1 MILNACAANEENET
15 VIPNSGNVIN
25 HLPSGEEKQSELP
38 LMDYTDNENVNET
51 EKTENVSDHSQ
62 PISETNNDVD
72 NNVESNEMDGSWREE
87 KQIDESKTEEQ
98 PAVMKEP
105 GVNKNDVIPT
115 DEGENLI
122 EGDNEMNHLV
132 ITIGSKKFTVTL
144 YENETAKALLN
155 QLPLTIT
162 MGELNGN
169 EKYYYLSKGL
179 PTASS
184 NPGTIRTGDL
194 MLYGSTCV
202 VLFYETFSTSY
213 NYTRLGRITNPSGLA
228 SALGSGGVNVTF
240 EITD

>member
-1 MILNACAANEENET
+1 MEKNMHLNIKNKTFNIVLEKSET
-15 VIPNSGNVIN
+15 TSALI
-25 HLPSGEEKQSELP
+25 KCLP
-38 LMDYTDNENVNET
+38 L
-51 EKTENVSDHSQ
+51 
-62 PISETNNDVD
+62 
-72 NNVESNEMDGSWREE
+72 R
-87 KQIDESKTEEQ
+87 
-98 PAVMKEP
+98 
-105 GVNKNDVIPT
+105 
-115 DEGENLI
+115 
-122 EGDNEMNHLV
+122 
-132 ITIGSKKFTVTL
+132 
-144 YENETAKALLN
+144 
-155 QLPLTIT
+155 IT
-162 MGELNGN
+162 MLELNGN